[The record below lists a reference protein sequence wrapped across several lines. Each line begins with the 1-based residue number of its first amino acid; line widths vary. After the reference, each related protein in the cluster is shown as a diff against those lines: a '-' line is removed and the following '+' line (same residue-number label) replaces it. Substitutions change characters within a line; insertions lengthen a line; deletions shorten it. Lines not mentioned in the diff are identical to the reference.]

1 MTDSFFF
8 LTIFISLFFGIVVY
22 GQHMLKKAKLDGN
35 KKIELLEKEI
45 FLHGQK
51 VLNANDIELKI
62 NTLENRTKIAFETIK
77 VELISLH
84 FTIEELIIGSVKI

>member
-1 MTDSFFF
+1 M
-8 LTIFISLFFGIVVY
+8 
-22 GQHMLKKAKLDGN
+22 
-35 KKIELLEKEI
+35 
-45 FLHGQK
+45 
-51 VLNANDIELKI
+51 LNANDIELKI

>member
-1 MTDSFFF
+1 
-8 LTIFISLFFGIVVY
+8 
-22 GQHMLKKAKLDGN
+22 MLKKAKLDDN

-45 FLHGQK
+45 FLYGQK

-77 VELISLH
+77 VELISLP